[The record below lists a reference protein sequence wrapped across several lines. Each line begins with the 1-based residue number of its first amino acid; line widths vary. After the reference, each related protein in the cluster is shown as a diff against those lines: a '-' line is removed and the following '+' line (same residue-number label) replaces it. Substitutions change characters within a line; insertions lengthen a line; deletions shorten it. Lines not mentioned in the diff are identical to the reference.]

1 MWVQCATI
9 KVTILHFPGMFMRTL
24 LQNCDHVRIYY
35 NQRMLHDSDPDAAYQ
50 ACVASFAG
58 SMAEK

>member
-9 KVTILHFPGMFMRTL
+9 KVTILHFPGMFSRTL
-24 LQNCDHVRIYY
+24 LENCDHVRMYY
-35 NQRMLHDSDPDAAYQ
+35 NRRMIHNPDPDAAYE
-50 ACVASFAG
+50 ACVTNFPG

>member
-1 MWVQCATI
+1 
-9 KVTILHFPGMFMRTL
+9 MFSRTL

-35 NQRMLHDSDPDAAYQ
+35 NRRMIHNPDPDAAYE
-50 ACVASFAG
+50 ACVTNFPG